1 MFSIHPYITANYTA
15 TLIVI
20 QLNLPQKIAMQ
31 TSNNLWQQKQNPSNQ
46 TRNNPTTWLLSAQDQ
61 DFTRDTKSS
70 IKQKYLGIQK
80 QVNNPTKPNGIME
93 TIGKLN
99 QSPPEK
105 RMPQQPCPPMREEKR
120 NAIEGPGREIRTIN
134 TTRGE
139 GKESL
144 NGQIDIRTQ
153 ERRT

>member
-46 TRNNPTTWLLSAQDQ
+46 TRNNLTTWLLSTQEE

-93 TIGKLN
+93 QLENSTNHHLRN
-99 QSPPEK
+99 NATTTLSTN
-105 RMPQQPCPPMREEKR
+105 EEHPR
-120 NAIEGPGREIRTIN
+120 DAIEGPGRETRTIN

-139 GKESL
+139 DKEPL

-153 ERRT
+153 EGRT

>member
-1 MFSIHPYITANYTA
+1 MLVLPLVRKDIVQRNSWHSSYSYLSISKINP
-15 TLIVI
+15 
-20 QLNLPQKIAMQ
+20 NL
-31 TSNNLWQQKQNPSNQ
+31 L
-46 TRNNPTTWLLSAQDQ
+46 
-61 DFTRDTKSS
+61 FTKDTKSS